1 MHEPCQPVARQKVEW
16 NQEIPRWQLE
26 TKGLFPLKSRSTLP
40 EFWARPGNR
49 TVVPLNDCGWVRPGL
64 SGDMDVAD
72 AAPAGQAG
80 EITASPRDRLIAAA
94 TRLFCRYG
102 VNSVGVDDIV
112 AAAGTAKTTLYRLF
126 RSKDGLV
133 EAVLECEGRAWRAWF
148 LAEID
153 GTGGP
158 ALARLHRI
166 GPALR
171 LWFARED
178 FYGCPFINAVA
189 ESDKADS
196 RMRSLAIAHKKVVL
210 ERLATL
216 CGEAG
221 LKQPTQ
227 VAHSLG
233 LIIDGAI
240 VAALVTGDAS
250 VADTAGRSCAA
261 ILSEAKGG

>member
-1 MHEPCQPVARQKVEW
+1 
-16 NQEIPRWQLE
+16 
-26 TKGLFPLKSRSTLP
+26 
-40 EFWARPGNR
+40 
-49 TVVPLNDCGWVRPGL
+49 
-64 SGDMDVAD
+64 MDVAPPQ
-72 AAPAGQAG
+72 PACQAG
-80 EITASPRDRLIAAA
+80 EITASPRDRLIEAA

-133 EAVLECEGRAWRAWF
+133 EAVLDCEGRAWRAWF

-153 GTGGP
+153 GAGGP
-158 ALARLHRI
+158 ALARLQRI

-171 LWFARED
+171 LWFSRED

-189 ESDKADS
+189 ESDKADN
-196 RMRSLAIAHKKVVL
+196 RMRSLAIAHKKALL

-216 CGEAG
+216 CAEAG
-221 LKQPTQ
+221 LQEPSE

-240 VAALVTGDAS
+240 VAALVTRDPS
-250 VADTAGRSCAA
+250 VADTASRTCAA
-261 ILSEAKGG
+261 MLSAAKS

>member
-1 MHEPCQPVARQKVEW
+1 
-16 NQEIPRWQLE
+16 
-26 TKGLFPLKSRSTLP
+26 
-40 EFWARPGNR
+40 
-49 TVVPLNDCGWVRPGL
+49 
-64 SGDMDVAD
+64 MDVA
-72 AAPAGQAG
+72 PPQPVSQAG
-80 EITASPRDRLIAAA
+80 EITASPRDRLIEAA

-102 VNSVGVDDIV
+102 VNSVGVDEIV

-133 EAVLECEGRAWRAWF
+133 EAVLDCEGRAWRAWF

-153 GTGGP
+153 AAGGP

-189 ESDKADS
+189 ESDKADN
-196 RMRSLAIAHKKVVL
+196 RMRSLAIAHKKALL

-216 CGEAG
+216 CAEAG
-221 LKQPTQ
+221 LQEPSE

-240 VAALVTGDAS
+240 VAALVTRDPS
-250 VADTAGRSCAA
+250 VADTASRTCAA
-261 ILSEAKGG
+261 MLSAAKS